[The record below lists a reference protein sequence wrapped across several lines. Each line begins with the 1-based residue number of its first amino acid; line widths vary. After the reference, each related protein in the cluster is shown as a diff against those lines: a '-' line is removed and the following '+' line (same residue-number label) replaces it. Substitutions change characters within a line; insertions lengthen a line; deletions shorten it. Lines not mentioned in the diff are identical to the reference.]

1 MNLEEWSMSKKIV
14 LFLVLAFSLTLLLA
28 GCGDSKKDAA
38 AQLTVGK
45 EYTVKISSFAAK
57 DEAGAKRM
65 VELIRSENDSVLGKL
80 TMDKVLEGLD
90 DGTKVTV
97 VSQQG
102 NIVKVKIKGIE
113 LYVFADHLKP

>member
-1 MNLEEWSMSKKIV
+1 MSKKIV

-65 VELIRSENDSVLGKL
+65 VELIRSENDAVLGKL

>member
-1 MNLEEWSMSKKIV
+1 MRKKLV
-14 LFLVLAFSLTLLLA
+14 LFLVLAFSLSLLLT

-38 AQLTVGK
+38 AQLTAGK
-45 EYTVKISSFAAK
+45 EYTLKINSFAAK

-65 VELIRSENDSVLGKL
+65 VELIRSENDAVLGKL

-90 DGTKVTV
+90 DGAKVTV

-102 NIVKVKIKGIE
+102 NIVKVKYKGAE
-113 LYVFADHLKP
+113 VYVYADHLKP